1 MTDLADRYGAPS
13 PVRKRALLALVITLA
28 VAGLAWL
35 AWAAVYQSTPKVQS
49 EANGFEIV
57 DDHTATA
64 EFTVVRSDVDVR
76 ANCFLRAIAEDHTIV
91 GELTEAISSG
101 PETSQVKVTIRTERR
116 ATTVQLLGCSS
127 PGQNARR

>member
-13 PVRKRALLALVITLA
+13 PVRKRALLGLVIIFA

-35 AWAAVYQSTPKVQS
+35 AWAAIYQSTPKVQS
-49 EANGFEIV
+49 ESTGFEIV

-64 EFTVVRSDVDVR
+64 EFTVVRSDSDIR

-91 GELTEAISSG
+91 GELTEAIDSG
-101 PETSQVKVTIRTERR
+101 PETTQVKVTIRTERR
-116 ATTVQLLGCSS
+116 ATTVELLGCSA